1 MQGNP
6 SQDPLPPP
14 PAYYDTIIYIKNIQ
28 NMVILFILVSYYV
41 YVFLRIRLNLD
52 LAGLLSLSI
61 YLLVA
66 IVRVAIGLINNK
78 DELGLDPIFNLI

>member
-28 NMVILFILVSYYV
+28 NIVILFILVSYYV
-41 YVFLRIRLNLD
+41 FVFLKIRLNLD

-66 IVRVAIGLINNK
+66 IVRVAIGLITNK

>member
-6 SQDPLPPP
+6 SQDPLPPS

-28 NMVILFILVSYYV
+28 NMVILFTLLCYYV
-41 YVFLRIRLNLD
+41 YVFFKIRLNLD

-66 IVRVAIGLINNK
+66 IIRVAIGLIKNN
-78 DELGLDPIFNLI
+78 DEEGLDPIFNLI

>member
-1 MQGNP
+1 MQGDP

-14 PAYYDTIIYIKNIQ
+14 PAYYDTIIFIKNIQ
-28 NMVILFILVSYYV
+28 NMVILFILVCYYV
-41 YVFLRIRLNLD
+41 YVFLQIRLNLD

-66 IVRVAIGLINNK
+66 IVRVAIGLIKNK
-78 DELGLDPIFNLI
+78 DVLGLDPIFNLL

>member
-1 MQGNP
+1 
-6 SQDPLPPP
+6 
-14 PAYYDTIIYIKNIQ
+14 
-28 NMVILFILVSYYV
+28 MVILFILVSYYV
-41 YVFLRIRLNLD
+41 YIFLRIRLNLD
-52 LAGLLSLSI
+52 LAGLLSLII

>member
-1 MQGNP
+1 
-6 SQDPLPPP
+6 
-14 PAYYDTIIYIKNIQ
+14 
-28 NMVILFILVSYYV
+28 MVILFILMGYYV

-52 LAGLLSLSI
+52 LAGLLSLCI

-66 IVRVAIGLINNK
+66 IVRVAIGFINNK